1 MPVKPVQALSQL
13 CRNMAVQK
21 IMLGK
26 TGGGAG
32 AIGGQSVPVKYM
44 RDRGHCGFLCGTAA
58 LIACNMAHEMRKTK
72 TIAPSGDLTHGESG
86 SLAVSSMR
94 RFVQRQLSGWLDF
107 LVPTSCPLCRTR
119 VRSEHV
125 LCAACWRGLKF
136 ITGLVCARTGA
147 PMALDFGSDAVSLPA
162 QINPPPYHRARA
174 ALAYEGNGA
183 RLVRLFK
190 FGDRPELAAY
200 FAPLMLNAA
209 GALFDSMSPENE
221 LSENTPV
228 FVPVPLHRRR
238 LLSRRF
244 NQSAELCRA
253 LRRLSGHDCLFDVLR
268 RARPTR
274 QQIRL
279 SRSHRQRNLRGAF
292 ALNDK
297 TGHLIKNRPIVLVD
311 DVLTTGA
318 TVEACTKTLLRGGAA
333 QVNVLTIA
341 RVVMP
346 ERLSLPKL

>member
-1 MPVKPVQALSQL
+1 
-13 CRNMAVQK
+13 
-21 IMLGK
+21 
-26 TGGGAG
+26 
-32 AIGGQSVPVKYM
+32 
-44 RDRGHCGFLCGTAA
+44 
-58 LIACNMAHEMRKTK
+58 MAHEMRKTK
-72 TIAPSGDLTHGESG
+72 TNAPFGDLTHGETGFGPLSG
-86 SLAVSSMR
+86 GR
-94 RFVQRQLSGWLDF
+94 RFMQTQLAGLLDF

-125 LCAACWRGLKF
+125 LCAACWRGLTF
-136 ITGLVCARTGA
+136 ITGPVCARTGA
-147 PMALDFGSDAVSLPA
+147 PMALDFGPEAVSLPA
-162 QINPPPYHRARA
+162 QINPPPYFRARA
-174 ALAYEGNGA
+174 ALAYKGNGA

-209 GALFDSMSPENE
+209 SALFDTVSPENE
-221 LSENTPV
+221 LPANAPV

-253 LRRLSGHDCLFDVLR
+253 LRRLSGHECLFDVLR
-268 RARPTR
+268 RVRPTR
-274 QQIRL
+274 QQIGLTRPG
-279 SRSHRQRNLRGAF
+279 RQRNLQGAF

-297 TGHLIKNRPIVLVD
+297 TGHLIKDRPIVLVD

-346 ERLSLPKL
+346 ERLRLPKL